1 VPAVLGAQ
9 QRDTTRRDSTP
20 RTVLPTVT
28 VQAGKREEPLARV
41 PAAITVLDQQTIRDA
56 RIFGLRQ
63 LENFAPSVAVNQLGQ
78 VGGTFL
84 TIRGLESNPFIT
96 NRTAIYI
103 DGIPFRTIDN
113 QLLTNAS
120 QIEIL
125 RGPQGTLYGAN
136 ADAGLVIVRTADPP
150 YRTTQEASVAYNGF
164 GNGGTVLTNVHTAG
178 RLRGLLAGSLTA
190 QYERGDAFVR
200 NDGSSVGLPG
210 AIDHLQLVGKLR
222 TVTSSGWRLDAVGLA
237 TRLRAPGVYEQEFAP
252 LDREAYNTRY
262 AEQNGGRRVT
272 RFGLLQDAPKRTQE
286 DEGALGVSATRRIG
300 THEFTLA
307 LSYRI
312 ERTDN
317 AGTDLD
323 LLTQPF
329 AAGATAS
336 RNRFTNL
343 EARLVSSD
351 SARIGWVIGTTAYT
365 ERRQQTLASLAGPG
379 GFDDYAPAPPQAN
392 SATDLAVFGQVVLP
406 VTSSVRLTVG
416 TRLETARRER
426 SQEAGVLDLGPIQF
440 QFPADRRSGS
450 FGGFVPRLALDW
462 SPTTNWQLYT
472 SVSRG
477 WLPGGFNLEATR
489 ADVTSDQARYGAE
502 SLWASEVGARWRS
515 VSGRFDGAA
524 ALYTTTA
531 ANWLEYN
538 VLVDS
543 TGAATSTNILFNDAA
558 VRTRGA
564 ELELRA
570 RPVASLLVTAGAG
583 LTDAIYTDYELID
596 GRDFTN
602 NRVKLVPRHTLNA
615 TATWRPRAGWYLRG
629 ELAQRG
635 ETMLRPEN
643 DVRQGTVTLVG
654 AQAGYEFPRFTVRAF
669 ANNLT
674 NVRAAAGQAYTNFL
688 FGNDGTFYAPL
699 APPQVIGLSLEWR
712 RGG

>member
-1 VPAVLGAQ
+1 M
-9 QRDTTRRDSTP
+9 
-20 RTVLPTVT
+20 
-28 VQAGKREEPLARV
+28 
-41 PAAITVLDQQTIRDA
+41 LDRQTIRDA

-84 TIRGLESNPFIT
+84 TIRGLESNPFIV

-150 YRTTQEASVAYNGF
+150 YRNMQEASVAYNGF
-164 GNGGTVLTNVHTAG
+164 GNGGTVLANVHTAG

-200 NDGSSVGLPG
+200 NAGSSLGLPG
-210 AIDHLQLVGKLR
+210 SLDHLQLVGKLR
-222 TVTSSGWRLDAVGLA
+222 TITRSGWRLDGVGLL
-237 TRLRAPGVYEQEFAP
+237 TRLRAPGVYEQEFVP
-252 LDREAYNTRY
+252 LDRTAYDRRY
-262 AEQNGGRRVT
+262 AQENAGRRVG
-272 RFGLLQDAPKRTQE
+272 RFGLLHDAPKRTQE
-286 DEGALGVSATRRIG
+286 NEGAVGLAATRRFG
-300 THEFTLA
+300 VGELTVTASH
-307 LSYRI
+307 RI
-312 ERTDN
+312 EHTDN

-323 LLTQPF
+323 LLAQPL

-336 RNRFTNL
+336 RNRFTNI
-343 EARLVSSD
+343 EARLVSRD
-351 SARIGWVIGTTAYT
+351 SARIGWVIGATAYT
-365 ERRQQTLASLAGPG
+365 ERRQQTLATLVGPG
-379 GFDDYAPAPPQAN
+379 GFDEYRPAPPQV
-392 SATDLAVFGQVVLP
+392 STATDLALFGQLVLP
-406 VTSSVRLTVG
+406 LTASVRLTAG

-426 SQEAGVLDLGPIQF
+426 AQEAGELDLGPTQF
-440 QFPADRRSGS
+440 QFPADRREGA

-462 SPTTNWQLYT
+462 SPNDGWQLYT

-502 SLWASEVGARWRS
+502 SLWASELGARWRS
-515 VSGRFDGAA
+515 RSGRFDGAA

-543 TGAATSTNILFNDAA
+543 TGAATSTNIIFNAAA

-564 ELELRA
+564 ELEFRA
-570 RPVASLLVTAGAG
+570 RPIASLLVTTGAG
-583 LTDAIYTDYELID
+583 LTDAIYTDYRLVD
-596 GRDFTN
+596 GRDFSG

-615 TATWRPRAGWYLRG
+615 TATWRPRGGWYLRG

-635 ETMLRPEN
+635 ETMLLPEN
-643 DVRQGTVTLVG
+643 EARQGTVILLG
-654 AQAGYEFPRFTVRAF
+654 AQAGYEFPRVTVRAF
-669 ANNLT
+669 ASNLT
-674 NVRAAAGQAYTNFL
+674 DVRAAAGQAYTNFL
-688 FGNDGTFYAPL
+688 FGRDGTFYAPL
-699 APPQVIGLSLEWR
+699 APPRVIGLSMEWR